1 MKKLGEARESSYIG
15 RNIKINKNKMAEEL
29 NNEFDTQV
37 RVQKA
42 FVEATQKKVENHQG
56 LNDNEIKHLCPVAF
70 KSTMTNSEIQKLGLS
85 KHYSFV
91 PTMNVVNDLRTLGYE
106 VTDAVQV
113 KARKKSTNGYQ
124 KHMITL
130 EHPKY
135 KVEGSEEY
143 PQILLTNSHD
153 GGNAFSLS
161 AGIFRLV
168 CSNGLVIKTEDYG
181 TARLV
186 HKGYSFEAVQ
196 KLVKE
201 FEETMGEVLT
211 KITAMKKVE
220 LTKAQQIE
228 FAKKAALLRFTA
240 KSYNEDN
247 IADVVDI
254 DDLLNVDRKED
265 AGNGLYEVFNRVQES
280 IVQGKY
286 LYASSGKVKDADTK
300 TRKARPIKNF
310 KQSISVNKKLSELA
324 FELV

>member
-1 MKKLGEARESSYIG
+1 MSK
-15 RNIKINKNKMAEEL
+15 EEL
-29 NNEFDTQV
+29 NNDFDVAV

-42 FVEATQKKVENHQG
+42 FEEATQEKIKNHQG
-56 LNDNEIKHLCPVAF
+56 LNDEEIEHLCPVAL
-70 KSTMTNSEIQKLGLS
+70 KSKMGSAERRKLGLS

-91 PTMNVVNDLRTLGYE
+91 PTMKVVNDLRALGYE
-106 VTDAVQV
+106 CVDATQV

-124 KHMITL
+124 KHMLTF
-130 EHPKY
+130 EHPDHKIDQV
-135 KVEGSEEY
+135 KEVELADGTTETQIQPAEEY
-143 PQILLTNSHD
+143 PQVLLTNSHD
-153 GGNAFSLS
+153 GGNSFSLS

-186 HKGYSFEAVQ
+186 HKGYSFSAVQ

-201 FEETMGEVLT
+201 FEETISEVIN

-254 DDLLNVDRKED
+254 NDLLNVDRKED
-265 AGNGLYEVFNRVQES
+265 AGNGLYEVYNRVQES
-280 IVQGKY
+280 LVKGKY
-286 LYASSGKVKDADTK
+286 MYASSGKVNAEGTK
-300 TRKARPIKNF
+300 VRKGREIKNF
-310 KQSISVNKKLSELA
+310 KQSIDVNKKLSELA
-324 FELV
+324 FALV

>member
-1 MKKLGEARESSYIG
+1 
-15 RNIKINKNKMAEEL
+15 MAKEL
-29 NNEFDTQV
+29 NSEFDIQA
-37 RVQKA
+37 RVQKSFA
-42 FVEATQKKVENHQG
+42 EATQKKVENHQA
-56 LNDNEIKHLCPVAF
+56 LNDKEIEHLCPVAF
-70 KSTMTNSEIQKLGLS
+70 KSTMTNSEIRKLGLS

-91 PTMNVVNDLRTLGYE
+91 PTMNVVNDLRALGYE
-106 VTDAVQV
+106 VVDAKQV

-124 KHMITL
+124 KHMITF

-135 KVEGSEEY
+135 KVEGKEEY

-153 GGNAFSLS
+153 GGNAFTLS

-201 FEETMGEVLT
+201 FEETVGEVLN

-220 LTKAQQIE
+220 LTKEQQIE

-247 IADVVDI
+247 IADVVNI
-254 DDLLNVDRKED
+254 DDLLNVERKED

-286 LYASSGKVKDADTK
+286 LYAASGKVNDADTK

-310 KQSISVNKKLSELA
+310 KQSIDVNKKLSELA

>member
-1 MKKLGEARESSYIG
+1 
-15 RNIKINKNKMAEEL
+15 MAEL
-29 NNEFDTQV
+29 NNEFEIQI
-37 RVQKA
+37 RAQKA
-42 FVEATQKKVENHQG
+42 LTDATQEKVNNHQA
-56 LNDNEIKHLCPVAF
+56 LNDSEIALLCPVAM
-70 KSTMTNSEIQKLGLS
+70 KTTMTNKEITELGLS

-91 PTMNVVNDLRTLGYE
+91 PTIDVVNDLRTLGYDC
-106 VTDAVQV
+106 VDATQV
-113 KARKKSTNGYQ
+113 KSRKKSTNGYQ
-124 KHMITL
+124 KHMLTF
-130 EHPKY
+130 EHPDH
-135 KVEGSEEY
+135 KVDQVKEVELADGTTETQILPPEEY
-143 PQILLTNSHD
+143 PQLLLTNSHD
-153 GGNAFSLS
+153 GGNAFTLS

-196 KLVKE
+196 ELVKE
-201 FEETMGEVLT
+201 FEETISNVIS
-211 KITAMKKVE
+211 KITAMKEVE

-228 FAKKAALLRFTA
+228 FAKQAALLRFTA

-247 IADVVDI
+247 ISDVVDI

-286 LYASSGKVKDADTK
+286 SYSSNGKVKDANTK

-310 KQSISVNKKLSELA
+310 KQSINVNQKLSELA
-324 FELV
+324 FALV

>member
-1 MKKLGEARESSYIG
+1 MSKQ
-15 RNIKINKNKMAEEL
+15 INS
-29 NNEFDTQV
+29 EFDMQARIAKSFDELV
-37 RVQKA
+37 KS
-42 FVEATQKKVENHQG
+42 KVNNHQA
-56 LNDNEIKHLCPVAF
+56 LNDIEIKYLCPVAF
-70 KSTMTNSEIQKLGLS
+70 KDKMTKAEINKLGLS

-91 PTMNVVNDLRTLGYE
+91 PTMNVVNDLRALGYE
-106 VTDAVQV
+106 VVDAKQV

-124 KHMITL
+124 KHMITF

-135 KVEGSEEY
+135 KLDQVNEVEISDGETETQVKKPTEY

-153 GGNAFSLS
+153 GGNAFTLS

-181 TARLV
+181 SARLV

-201 FEETMGEVLT
+201 FEETVSEVLN
-211 KITAMKKVE
+211 KITEMKKVE
-220 LTKAQQIE
+220 LTKEQQIE

-247 IADVVDI
+247 IEKVVNI
-254 DDLLNVDRKED
+254 DDLLNVERKED

-280 IVQGKY
+280 LINGKY
-286 LYASSGKVKDADTK
+286 TYLGTKDK
-300 TRKARPIKNF
+300 PRKARPIKNF
-310 KQSISVNKKLSELA
+310 KQNIEVNKKLSELA

>member
-1 MKKLGEARESSYIG
+1 
-15 RNIKINKNKMAEEL
+15 MAEEL

-42 FVEATQKKVENHQG
+42 FDEATAEKVKNHQA
-56 LNDNEIKHLCPVAF
+56 LNDKEILSLCPVAF
-70 KSTMTNSEIQKLGLS
+70 KSHMGQAERIGLGLS

-91 PTMNVVNDLRTLGYE
+91 PTMNVVNDLRELGYE
-106 VTDAVQV
+106 CVDATQV

-124 KHMITL
+124 KHMLTF

-135 KVEGSEEY
+135 KVDGATEY
-143 PQILLTNSHD
+143 PQLLLTNSHD
-153 GGNAFSLS
+153 GGNAFTLS

-181 TARLV
+181 SARLV

-201 FEETMGEVLT
+201 FEETVGEVLN

-220 LTKAQQIE
+220 LTKEQQIE

-247 IADVVDI
+247 IADVVSI

-265 AGNGLYEVFNRVQES
+265 AGNGVYEVFNRVQES

-286 LYASSGKVKDADTK
+286 LYAASGKVKDADTK

-310 KQSISVNKKLSELA
+310 KQSIDVNKKLSELA
-324 FELV
+324 FAYV

>member
-1 MKKLGEARESSYIG
+1 
-15 RNIKINKNKMAEEL
+15 MAKEL
-29 NNEFDTQV
+29 NNEFDVQV
-37 RVQKA
+37 RLQKQ
-42 FVEATQKKVENHQG
+42 FEESVKEKVAKHQA

-70 KSTMTNSEIQKLGLS
+70 KSTMTNSEIEKLGLS

-181 TARLV
+181 SARLV
-186 HKGYSFEAVQ
+186 HKGYSFKAVQ
-196 KLVKE
+196 KLVE
-201 FEETMGEVLT
+201 QFEETMGEVLT

-220 LTKAQQIE
+220 LTKQQQIE

-254 DDLLNVDRKED
+254 DDLLNVERKED

-286 LYASSGKVKDADTK
+286 LYAASGKVKDADTK

>member
-1 MKKLGEARESSYIG
+1 MSEKLDQKLREQQAFF
-15 RNIKINKNKMAEEL
+15 N
-29 NNEFDTQV
+29 T
-37 RVQKA
+37 VQ
-42 FVEATQKKVENHQG
+42 EKVKNHQA
-56 LNDNEIKHLCPVAF
+56 LNDDEIKLLCPVAF
-70 KSTMTNSEIQKLGLS
+70 KDTMTKVEINKLGLS

-130 EHPKY
+130 EHPDY
-135 KVEGSEEY
+135 KIDQVKEVELADGTTETQILPPTEY

-153 GGNAFSLS
+153 GGNAFTLS
-161 AGIFRLV
+161 AGIFRLI

-181 TARLV
+181 SARLV

-196 KLVKE
+196 ELVKQ
-201 FEETMGEVLT
+201 FEETMSELLT
-211 KITAMKKVE
+211 KITEMKKVE

-228 FAKKAALLRFTA
+228 FAKQAALLRFKS

-280 IVQGKY
+280 LINGKY
-286 LYASSGKVKDADTK
+286 HYLGTKDK
-300 TRKARPIKNF
+300 SRKARPIKNF
-310 KQSISVNKKLSELA
+310 KQSIEVNSKLSKLA

>member
-1 MKKLGEARESSYIG
+1 
-15 RNIKINKNKMAEEL
+15 MAKEL
-29 NNEFDTQV
+29 NNEFDVAV

-42 FVEATQKKVENHQG
+42 FDEATREKVKNHQA
-56 LNDNEIKHLCPVAF
+56 LNDKEIEYLCPVAF
-70 KSTMTNSEIQKLGLS
+70 KSTMSKAEIKKLGLS

-91 PTMNVVNDLRTLGYE
+91 PTMKVVNDLRELGYE
-106 VTDAVQV
+106 CVDATQV

-124 KHMITL
+124 KHMLTF

-135 KVEGSEEY
+135 KVDNSEEY

-153 GGNAFSLS
+153 GGNAFTLS

-181 TARLV
+181 SARLV

-201 FEETMGEVLT
+201 FEVTVDEVLT
-211 KITAMKKVE
+211 KVTAMKKVE
-220 LTKAQQIE
+220 LTKEQQIE

-247 IADVVDI
+247 ISDVVSI
-254 DDLLNVDRKED
+254 DDLLNVERKED

-280 IVQGKY
+280 LIQGKY
-286 LYASSGKVKDADTK
+286 LYATNGKVDRQTGN

-310 KQSISVNKKLSELA
+310 KQSIDVNKKLSELA